1 MKNISIVF
9 FIIGVLISNHS
20 NADHVLYCQE
30 ELNTGFRNDEGSWRV
45 ANFNPQRF
53 TIKFKNDYSTLEG
66 LRENNIF
73 SCSPTYGTIFLDSLT
88 CRARFAGETFLF
100 NKKNKKFQYSSPSP
114 YGGYDVNGTDSENF
128 SVGTCEKF

>member
-9 FIIGVLISNHS
+9 FIFGVLIANHS

-30 ELNTGFRNDEGSWRV
+30 KLNTGFKNEEGLWRS
-45 ANFNPQRF
+45 ANFKTKRY

-66 LRENNIF
+66 LQKGNTF
-73 SCSPTYGTIFLDSLT
+73 SCFPTWAHLSLDSLA
-88 CRARFAGETFLF
+88 CISEVGGQTFTF
-100 NKKNKKFQYSSPSP
+100 NKKTNKFQYSSPKP
-114 YGGYDVNGTDSENF
+114 EYGYDVNGTDTENF